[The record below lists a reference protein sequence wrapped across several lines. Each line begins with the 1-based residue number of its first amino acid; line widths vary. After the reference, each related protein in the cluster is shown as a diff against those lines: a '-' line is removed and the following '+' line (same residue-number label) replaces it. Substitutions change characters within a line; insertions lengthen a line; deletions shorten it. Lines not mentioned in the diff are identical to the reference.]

1 MGPLPGIF
9 TRPPSRSASST
20 AEPGAVEVFEPEGL
34 IGGHRRLERNPEMR
48 VACGGN
54 GIWRGVGGGVFSS
67 LASVSPALSY
77 YIGGTMIWAVTQTI
91 RLLSDAPAH
100 PRTSSSSSA
109 SSSTSA
115 AHGNDSSQT
124 ELHSTYNYTTLPALS
139 QSAGGG
145 GGRDARTGTGKFR
158 RSDESPSMALISL
171 ICSDLISSGKFYCC
185 SVIIAALQCGSSA
198 STFRLLFRHKLHGL
212 LLPDKAAMSSASTP
226 APASAPAN
234 GHSDHNGNGND
245 RVHDLDPTPT
255 VQRQEQEQEQEQGKL
270 TAMAVARAFRLQK
283 LLPLESKGTAYP
295 SSSSS
300 SSSQLSAKLS
310 QCLMG
315 PYFRQKCEKEMVAIQ
330 QPISSLQYNRGEAVG
345 ESDLGE
351 GGDVHAHSTTL
362 VVTDVASSV
371 LSDAYT
377 SSCTSRVLFLSAAEI
392 TAQAMGRR
400 DSLDETHQLELD
412 QSVTSLLLSRA
423 SYTGG
428 VRSSARV
435 LPQALHAVSNV
446 DITSLL
452 SGSTAMKTPA
462 LYMEAGEKMGDTDAE
477 SEHPDTNPGSS
488 SLRILVHS
496 LCVALLL
503 IGDIEGAGAVTSLIL
518 QRPDISSLCSALNRS
533 SRSILRT
540 PASTATEAVTSTA
553 VDVNASASASA
564 TASASPSEVGRD
576 ESLQSQLDLDAAFE
590 IIYRYFVGDDG

>member
-1 MGPLPGIF
+1 MGPLPGVF

-54 GIWRGVGGGVFSS
+54 GMWRGMGGGVFSS

-100 PRTSSSSSA
+100 PRTSSSSA

-139 QSAGGG
+139 QSGG
-145 GGRDARTGTGKFR
+145 GGRGPGNGKVK

-198 STFRLLFRHKLHGL
+198 STFRLLFRHKLHGM
-212 LLPDKAAMSSASTP
+212 LLPDKAASAS
-226 APASAPAN
+226 APASAPASASAAN
-234 GHSDHNGNGND
+234 GHSDHNENGND

-255 VQRQEQEQEQEQGKL
+255 MQRQEQEQEQEQGKL

-283 LLPLESKGTAYP
+283 LLPLEGKGTAHP
-295 SSSSS
+295 SS
-300 SSSQLSAKLS
+300 SSSQLSAKLC

-330 QPISSLQYNRGEAVG
+330 QPTSSLQYNRGEAVG
-345 ESDLGE
+345 ESELGE

-362 VVTDVASSV
+362 VVTDVASSI

-477 SEHPDTNPGSS
+477 SEYPDTNPGSS

-533 SRSILRT
+533 SRSILRS
-540 PASTATEAVTSTA
+540 PASTATEAVSSTA
-553 VDVNASASASA
+553 VNA
-564 TASASPSEVGRD
+564 TASATVTATATATASSSELRRD

>member
-1 MGPLPGIF
+1 
-9 TRPPSRSASST
+9 
-20 AEPGAVEVFEPEGL
+20 
-34 IGGHRRLERNPEMR
+34 
-48 VACGGN
+48 
-54 GIWRGVGGGVFSS
+54 
-67 LASVSPALSY
+67 
-77 YIGGTMIWAVTQTI
+77 
-91 RLLSDAPAH
+91 
-100 PRTSSSSSA
+100 
-109 SSSTSA
+109 
-115 AHGNDSSQT
+115 
-124 ELHSTYNYTTLPALS
+124 
-139 QSAGGG
+139 
-145 GGRDARTGTGKFR
+145 
-158 RSDESPSMALISL
+158 
-171 ICSDLISSGKFYCC
+171 
-185 SVIIAALQCGSSA
+185 
-198 STFRLLFRHKLHGL
+198 
-212 LLPDKAAMSSASTP
+212 
-226 APASAPAN
+226 
-234 GHSDHNGNGND
+234 
-245 RVHDLDPTPT
+245 
-255 VQRQEQEQEQEQGKL
+255 
-270 TAMAVARAFRLQK
+270 
-283 LLPLESKGTAYP
+283 
-295 SSSSS
+295 
-300 SSSQLSAKLS
+300 
-310 QCLMG
+310 
-315 PYFRQKCEKEMVAIQ
+315 MVAIQ

-345 ESDLGE
+345 ESELGE

-362 VVTDVASSV
+362 VVTDVASSI

-477 SEHPDTNPGSS
+477 TEHPDTNPGSS

-503 IGDIEGAGAVTSLIL
+503 IGDIEGAAAVTSLIL

-533 SRSILRT
+533 SRSTLRT
-540 PASTATEAVTSTA
+540 IASTATEAASSTA
-553 VDVNASASASA
+553 VNATETATAATVTAATVTGA
-564 TASASPSEVGRD
+564 TASASAGASSAELGRD